1 MNDLP
6 PPCPP
11 EPAALPDKDALLAVL
26 RERLAA
32 ALSALTASQKLVQ
45 DGAVHSEAKQEHP
58 KDTRA
63 IEAGYLA
70 RGLAER
76 AEQLRDDLIAV
87 ERLRLPE
94 PGSTAA
100 VGSLVRIE
108 AESGEETLVLLAP
121 AGAGERLTVGG
132 CSVLVLTPRSRSAR
146 PWSRDAKATPST
158 WPCRA
163 AACAPTWYWCAESP
177 SRRAG
182 AFASPSRSPS
192 AMLSA

>member
-1 MNDLP
+1 MNEAP
-6 PPCPP
+6 PSPCPP
-11 EPAALPDKDALLAVL
+11 KPAALPDKAALLAAL

-45 DGAVHSEAKQEHP
+45 DGAVHPEAKQEHP

-76 AEQLRDDLIAV
+76 AEQLRDDLVAV

-94 PGSTAA
+94 PGSAAA

-132 CSVLVLTPRSRSAR
+132 CSVLVLTPRS
-146 PWSRDAKATPST
+146 PLG
-158 WPCRA
+158 A
-163 AACAPTWYWCAESP
+163 ALV
-177 SRRAG
+177 SRREGDAIDVALPG
-182 AFASPSRSPS
+182 GRLRADVV
-192 AMLSA
+192 LVH